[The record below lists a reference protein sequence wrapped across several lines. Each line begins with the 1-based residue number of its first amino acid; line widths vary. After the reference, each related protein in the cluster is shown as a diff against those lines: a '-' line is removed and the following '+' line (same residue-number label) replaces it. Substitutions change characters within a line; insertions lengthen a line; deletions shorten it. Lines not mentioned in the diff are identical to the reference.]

1 MVCEVAKTN
10 EYVAQLLSKILW
22 KCFAQK
28 SFANGLPI
36 KKIRFTHFGKLNLLL
51 LRKTQ
56 NHFHGFSVCSPQFR
70 SVENSQFQIEGLL
83 NETQNQSRDISRS
96 KLF

>member
-1 MVCEVAKTN
+1 MVCEVMKTN

-28 SFANGLPI
+28 SFANGLRI

-56 NHFHGFSVCSPQFR
+56 NHFYWLF
-70 SVENSQFQIEGLL
+70 GLL
-83 NETQNQSRDISRS
+83 EAFFSAEN
-96 KLF
+96 

>member
-1 MVCEVAKTN
+1 MVCEVAKIN
-10 EYVAQLLSKILW
+10 EYVAQLSSNILW

-28 SFANGLPI
+28 SLLMDCSK

-56 NHFHGFSVCSPQFR
+56 NYFYRLFDLLEAFFSA
-70 SVENSQFQIEGLL
+70 EN
-83 NETQNQSRDISRS
+83 
-96 KLF
+96 